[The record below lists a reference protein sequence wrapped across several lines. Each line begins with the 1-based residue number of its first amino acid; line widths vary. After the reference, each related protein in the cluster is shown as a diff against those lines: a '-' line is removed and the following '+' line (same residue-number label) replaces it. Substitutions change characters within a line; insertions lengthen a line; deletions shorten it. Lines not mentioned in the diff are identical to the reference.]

1 MVRVK
6 VRVRIIIGYN
16 NHTCE
21 MFTRPAHSLDILVVT
36 LETIEKV
43 LDVAAQ
49 VEGVFA
55 RSLLTFDAQI
65 SSRNLVER

>member
-1 MVRVK
+1 
-6 VRVRIIIGYN
+6 
-16 NHTCE
+16 